1 MPEFVIGDIRM
12 EGAVEVPPGV
22 HIEHEDA
29 FGVEFSIPFSTHEPP
44 ADGGLGFEEASLAD
58 LQVCFV
64 I

>member
-1 MPEFVIGDIRM
+1 M